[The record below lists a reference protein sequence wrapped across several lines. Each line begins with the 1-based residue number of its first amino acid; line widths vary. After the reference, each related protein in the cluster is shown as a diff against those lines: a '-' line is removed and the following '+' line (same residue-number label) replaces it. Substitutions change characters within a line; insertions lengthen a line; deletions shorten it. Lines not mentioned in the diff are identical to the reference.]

1 MSERRGTKALE
12 LWCRRITEGYPGVSV
27 QNMTTSWRDGLAFC
41 AIIHHFRPD
50 LIDFSSL
57 EKENIY
63 ANNELAF
70 RTAEQHLGIPA
81 LLDAEDMASCSVP
94 DRLSILTYLSQF
106 YQVFGGSSPKGSL
119 NRLSSQNSEE
129 IIGPVT
135 EDPQTKVSS
144 RLGLKG
150 ESCTSCG
157 LPVFL
162 AEKLVINRQSYHR
175 SCFRCARCCSQLTPG
190 NYYITKKGLHCCEI
204 CPMDILEDVRELSDE
219 TPSQLLITSLE
230 LHQQQQHQSLIQ
242 DQQDVLKAPV
252 SDEEKS
258 RCFQH
263 GNSSYNQNELNFTEV
278 KAVEIITET
287 PLNNCPV
294 LRRETRSHSA
304 SEIDKAS
311 CYAITDLQ
319 KSISLRASLNYMQ
332 STKSCHQK
340 SVLQC
345 DIEEIKKRQIG
356 DDQHQDQSSEPRQNS
371 DDESHQQLVD
381 KQNEQPADKLCAQ
394 LDDEQ
399 VIPSVDGKLCEL
411 GDKNLQETNDAQLEE
426 SNNAQLEENNDV
438 QLEKSND
445 AHLEENN
452 DVQLE
457 KSNDAQLEN
466 NNDAQLEESNEAQIK
481 ENNEAQLEK
490 NNDAQLQ
497 EINVNQLQI
506 SHNEQKQQ
514 LHDTSSLEP
523 EYPDHLNP
531 FADGSG
537 NPFDEDD
544 DNNDDSIQNN
554 EEEQRLRPPPR
565 NRRRQLEIPSIT
577 CNPFGSDEEDDQVST
592 TGETLLRQ
600 SGNLGSAYSSST
612 SLVSC
617 SPSYT
622 HRKKK
627 PAPPPPTLT
636 SPLRQPSPS
645 PSTTPRSRKS
655 KPAPPP
661 PPPNDEGGKLNK
673 DQTNRST
680 QSRESSSI
688 NLSASCTDKS
698 KHKKGPAPTRPTS
711 FRRHMKII
719 STKDVKLELDQIEM
733 QQQGLEK
740 QGVRLE
746 KIIRDKCESSTYN
759 KDSSLSMDVEELI
772 LELFTLVNEK
782 NELFRRQAELILLRR
797 QQRLEEEQTDIE
809 YQVRHFLSLPEAT
822 KTDFDKQQE
831 ETLLKKLVEIV
842 EKRNKIVESLEMDR
856 RREIEEDRSIHREM
870 SLYAD
875 RSKFS
880 KINETDDS
888 RSTWKL
894 KKKIK
899 KKDKKTTNEDADKDI
914 DEIEAKLKRQKQR
927 KWF

>member
-106 YQVFGGSSPKGSL
+106 YQVFGAVACDKI
-119 NRLSSQNSEE
+119 EYYIYIE
-129 IIGPVT
+129 IRAIW
-135 EDPQTKVSS
+135 VSS

-190 NYYITKKGLHCCEI
+190 NYYTTNKGLYCCEI

-230 LHQQQQHQSLIQ
+230 LHQQQQHQSLKQ

-263 GNSSYNQNELNFTEV
+263 GNPSYNQNELNFTEV

-287 PLNNCPV
+287 PLDNRPV

-356 DDQHQDQSSEPRQNS
+356 DDQHREQSSEPRQNA

-381 KQNEQPADKLCAQ
+381 KQNEQPADKPCAQ

-399 VIPSVDGKLCEL
+399 VIPSVDGELCEL

-426 SNNAQLEENNDV
+426 SNDAQVEENNDV

-445 AHLEENN
+445 AQLEEKN

-481 ENNEAQLEK
+481 ENNEAQLEESNEAQINENNEAQLEK

-497 EINVNQLQI
+497 GTNVNQLQI
-506 SHNEQKQQ
+506 SHNEQKQH

-645 PSTTPRSRKS
+645 PVNVLDIIAIMTRNQDLMKNVLFQSTTPRSRKS
-655 KPAPPP
+655 KPAP

-688 NLSASCTDKS
+688 NLSASCIDKS

-711 FRRHMKII
+711 FRRHLSLAHYHGLIGGRAAAFPTTAASAKAPAAAKADHPRVL
-719 STKDVKLELDQIEM
+719 SSNDGFQKYVSPDGRRCDRDSKLQS
-733 QQQGLEK
+733 K
-740 QGVRLE
+740 
-746 KIIRDKCESSTYN
+746 S
-759 KDSSLSMDVEELI
+759 DSVTEDD
-772 LELFTLVNEK
+772 
-782 NELFRRQAELILLRR
+782 LFRERLRNMGKA
-797 QQRLEEEQTDIE
+797 
-809 YQVRHFLSLPEAT
+809 S
-822 KTDFDKQQE
+822 
-831 ETLLKKLVEIV
+831 
-842 EKRNKIVESLEMDR
+842 R
-856 RREIEEDRSIHREM
+856 RKFAQLTRVFT
-870 SLYAD
+870 
-875 RSKFS
+875 RSKKRAGRQLLPATAS
-880 KINETDDS
+880 CDD
-888 RSTWKL
+888 L
-894 KKKIK
+894 LGQQ
-899 KKDKKTTNEDADKDI
+899 DA
-914 DEIEAKLKRQKQR
+914 AKSG
-927 KWF
+927 